1 MSWFKKKIKKSVNM
15 QDWSQSQILDL
26 GRFLGIDPT
35 QYDDGRLSEVTY
47 FACLKILSE
56 AVAKLPLSLQRT
68 SENGG
73 VEDAVN
79 SPLYR
84 TVKVRP
90 NPFMT
95 PSSFWEAMENNR
107 NHYGN
112 AYARIKR
119 SAKGVELFPLSSD
132 CVTVYIPQDKRL
144 SDAHDIFYCY
154 TYPET
159 GEQENFSS
167 DDILHFK
174 TSTTF
179 GGVLGVAV
187 RDKLKMSLDG
197 AKDSQKVLNDM
208 YKNNMTA
215 RAVVQYSGTQEVN
228 SKLSQQFIKSL
239 DDYAHGRNEASQTFI
254 PIPYGTNVTPLNLR
268 LADEQFLEL
277 RKYTALQ
284 IASAFGIKPNQLNDY
299 EKASYANSEAQQL
312 AFYAETMLS
321 ILKQYEEELNYKL
334 LTDEQIAQGYRFKFN
349 VAAVLRGDTKAQVES
364 LCQGISNGLYTPNEA
379 RRNLDLPSKPGGDR
393 IYFNGSNIAVEDAG
407 AQYQVLPST
416 VEETADNDNEKA
428 FLHLAK
434 TIESAIM
441 VLKDYIQNPETGL
454 MEGSTGGGSGGGS
467 SGSSSSGGSSSNKE
481 RLQEMIKNGD
491 VTLKINEII
500 QNRHYKGTKEYNE
513 FLKNGVEKSYFTV
526 PQSELQDFLYKNA
539 TKGKIFISSAGDVKE
554 RFDFD
559 KPIAFDTVLK
569 RETTWATVSYSKKR
583 THFSP
588 YSPTPKE

>member
-254 PIPYGTNVTPLNLR
+254 PIPYGTSVTPLNLR

-428 FLHLAK
+428 FLHLVK

-491 VTLKINEII
+491 VTLEINEII

-588 YSPTPKE
+588 YSPMPKE